1 MKLITYYL
9 SINEKEKQTES
20 GMETNGETNSLF
32 ENEKN
37 YFEEKSIDYWIIFTK
52 LYYLLSDILIIF
64 DGILKYSEQI
74 LLTKIESELKKI
86 K

>member
-37 YFEEKSIDYWIIFTK
+37 YFEEKSIGYWIIFTK

>member
-37 YFEEKSIDYWIIFTK
+37 YFEEKSIDY
-52 LYYLLSDILIIF
+52 
-64 DGILKYSEQI
+64 
-74 LLTKIESELKKI
+74 
-86 K
+86 